1 MKYFSDK
8 FTMQHLVHKLQ
19 LLVFVEHLYFYSST
33 ARAPE
38 SNENTIELSRQRTL
52 PLAKFF

>member
-1 MKYFSDK
+1 
-8 FTMQHLVHKLQ
+8 MQHLVHKLQ